1 MRILKELKLSVGL
14 PIALSAAGNDG
25 HAERH
30 TQAASGVRLAGS
42 NIERE
47 ASMHIHANNNL
58 LLASIGAGRE
68 ELSEIQAK
76 RAAEVRKKL
85 ASASRLADDSDSEDL
100 LDPVPH
106 GERRA
111 YDSESQAG
119 EDEPFGHRF
128 SAKA

>member
-1 MRILKELKLSVGL
+1 
-14 PIALSAAGNDG
+14 
-25 HAERH
+25 
-30 TQAASGVRLAGS
+30 
-42 NIERE
+42 
-47 ASMHIHANNNL
+47 MHIHANNNL

-106 GERRA
+106 GEGRA

-119 EDEPFGHRF
+119 EDESFGHRF